1 MGLMNVLRKKVP
13 EEEFYEDYEE
23 DYRYEDEEDLSW
35 QGERIQQ
42 ARSIADVPVV
52 LVSPTDY
59 KDASKIADHITA
71 MKMVMLNLAD
81 TEEDVARRLLDFVSG
96 VVFSENGHIMKI
108 AENVYAVAPY
118 FVELHDLSGTVGR
131 SDVYF

>member
-13 EEEFYEDYEE
+13 EEDFFEDYEE
-23 DYRYEDEEDLSW
+23 DYRYEEEQPW
-35 QGERIQQ
+35 QEEGLQSVH
-42 ARSIADVPVV
+42 SIADVPVV
-52 LVSPTDY
+52 LVTPKEY
-59 KDASKIADHITA
+59 RDASKIADHLTA

-81 TEEDVARRLLDFVSG
+81 TEEDLARRLLDFVSG

-108 AENVYAVAPY
+108 AESVYAVAPY
-118 FVELHDLSGTVGR
+118 FVDLHDSSGTTGR